1 MEEISSTV
9 TKPLILVSIA
19 VLILTTMIPILTF
32 ISDINETDSVIQNF
46 TKNSGDEGHLTTA
59 IDAQATFYLFVLARA
74 VIIICL
80 AIVPMVCTFL
90 LLRCLK
96 NYYRQHTIDSWKANI
111 IYLCLVAFVFLLL
124 VVWGVAEVVV
134 RNGTIGVKSAIAIT
148 TAAGRY
154 KQANQTAAI
163 DQLQQDL
170 RCCGFILRDSRKLY
184 VACADESAPNCS
196 TAYDTAY
203 WPIQLTIVLSIV
215 DAIFAIGLVG
225 VVCLQLRMRRRHSML
240 GNNNEEA
247 ALNPPA
253 PSINPP

>member
-9 TKPLILVSIA
+9 TKPLILVSIV
-19 VLILTTMIPILTF
+19 VLIINMTAILSF
-32 ISDINETDSVIQNF
+32 VPGINETKDTIQNF
-46 TKNSGDEGHLTTA
+46 IKNSGDEGYLTTT
-59 IDAQATFYLFVLARA
+59 IEAQATFYPFILTKLGIV
-74 VIIICL
+74 CL
-80 AIVPMVCTFL
+80 AIVLIVCTFL

-111 IYLCLVAFVFLLL
+111 MYLCLIAFLFLLL
-124 VVWGVAEVVV
+124 AVSGVAEVVV
-134 RNGTIGVKSAIAIT
+134 RNGTVGVELAISIT

-170 RCCGFILRDSRKLY
+170 RCCGFILRDLRKLY

-196 TAYDTAY
+196 TAYDAAY

-215 DAIFAIGLVG
+215 DAIFAIGVVG
-225 VVCLQLRMRRRHSML
+225 VVCLQLRMRRRQLAL
-240 GNNNEEA
+240 GNNNEAA
-247 ALNPPA
+247 ALNPPD